1 MDGIAMFPPLAQIV
15 IFIVLVLFILL
26 LTLECLFPLR
36 RRTTS
41 FFGRLLPNICLTV
54 ATFAVGSLLVKPF
67 ALVALAW
74 SGETGV
80 GLLHLISLPKPI
92 RVIVGF
98 LLLDLTFYYWHRLNH
113 ELSILWRFHRVHHI
127 DPDLDITTSFRFH
140 FGEIAYSAIFRMIQ
154 VVLLGIDLPTFLLYE
169 LVFQSATMFQHS
181 NLRLPIG
188 LERLLNKII
197 VTPRMHG
204 IHHSQIMRETNSNYS
219 VVFRFWDHLNRTLR
233 LNIPQRDI
241 AIGVDGFQRQRF
253 NRVWNLFLNPFRR
266 GFGRGKYTEDEG
278 RVYQGKS
285 GHMCE

>member
-1 MDGIAMFPPLAQIV
+1 MFPPLAQIV
-15 IFIVLVLFILL
+15 ILIVLVLFILL

-36 RRTTS
+36 RRSTS

-54 ATFAVGSLLVKPF
+54 ATFAVGSLLVKPS
-67 ALVALAW
+67 ALAALTW

-92 RVIVGF
+92 RMIVGF

-154 VVLLGIDLPTFLLYE
+154 VILLGIDLPTFLAYE
-169 LVFQSATMFQHS
+169 LIFQCATMFHHS

-241 AIGVDGFQRQRF
+241 AIGVSGFQKQRF

-266 GFGRGKYTEDEG
+266 GWSKGLYADAPERISKGKL
-278 RVYQGKS
+278 
-285 GHMCE
+285 GHMAE